1 MSVEKPA
8 EPAGAPSAQDPL
20 LDLPSA
26 PVANPTLRA
35 LLERMRDRSDFPA
48 MSAQIVKVLR
58 IASNDNEGLNSLTS
72 SILEDVALTHKLLR
86 LVNSARYAHLGGE
99 ISTVSRAVS
108 LIGLSEVRCIAMSLV
123 MLEHMQDKAHAEQLK
138 DEFLRAMFA
147 GTLAADL
154 CLSPVEHE
162 EAFLGTVFQN
172 LGRLLA
178 EFYFP
183 AEASQVR
190 AALAEAKQSE
200 EQVSRRVLGLSY
212 EALGLGVAQLWHL
225 PQHIQRLMQHKQ
237 GQPPGRQPADA
248 TERLRWIGAAAHEFA
263 DVFMRHDRQDW
274 AAELERLGARYAPC
288 LGHDRARL
296 GELALQA
303 RTKLTAAVHALELA
317 VSPGSPSARLIDL
330 PEASPPE
337 ADGLGAYAM
346 GQEGG
351 VLDEVRQME
360 DSPTALLARGVQDVT
375 QAMVEGAPLNDVL
388 RMVLETMYRAL
399 GMQRVVLCLKDAAGE
414 QLSGRLGLGSDASRI
429 ARVFRVPLHSSET
442 LFSAVCLKGLDTHI
456 RDASA
461 VNVVSRLPDWYRRD
475 VNAPAFLLLPM
486 HFKGS
491 PFGLIYADRATVDA
505 AGLQEQ
511 ELALLRTLRNQA
523 VMAFRQARS

>member
-1 MSVEKPA
+1 MDLPDRPA
-8 EPAGAPSAQDPL
+8 EAQPL
-20 LDLPSA
+20 REPLADLGDA
-26 PVANPTLRA
+26 AVANPILRA
-35 LLERMRDRSDFPA
+35 LLDRMRDRSDFPA

-58 IASNDNEGLNSLTS
+58 IASNENESLNSLTS

-108 LIGLSEVRCIAMSLV
+108 LIGFSEVRCVAMSLV
-123 MLEHMQDKAHAEQLK
+123 MLEHMHDKVHAEQLK

-154 CLSPVEHE
+154 CLSAAEHE

-183 AEASQVR
+183 AEATRVR
-190 AALAEAKQSE
+190 AALAEGRQNE
-200 EQVSRRVLGLSY
+200 EQASLRALGLSY

-225 PQHIQRLMQHKQ
+225 PQHMQRLMQHKQ
-237 GQPPGRQPADA
+237 GQPPSRQPVDA

-263 DVFMRHDRQDW
+263 DAFMRHERQAW
-274 AAELERLGARYAPC
+274 PAELERLGARYAPC

-296 GELALQA
+296 GQLAMQA
-303 RTKLTAAVHALELA
+303 RTKLAAMVQALDLTVARESLA
-317 VSPGSPSARLIDL
+317 ARLIDM
-330 PEASPPE
+330 PEPSAE
-337 ADGLGAYAM
+337 QKDGLGAYALEPD
-346 GQEGG
+346 EGADRDAPQA
-351 VLDEVRQME
+351 VETPM
-360 DSPTALLARGVQDVT
+360 ALLAKGVQDVT
-375 QAMVEGAPLNDVL
+375 QAMVEGLALNDVL

-414 QLSGRLGLGSDASRI
+414 QLSGRLGLGHEASRV
-429 ARVFRVPLHSSET
+429 ARLFRVPLQSSEL

-461 VNVVSRLPDWYRRD
+461 ANVASRLPDWYRRD
-475 VNAPAFLLLPM
+475 VHAPAFLLLPM

>member
-1 MSVEKPA
+1 MEKPA
-8 EPAGAPSAQDPL
+8 GPAEVPSAQEPL
-20 LDLPSA
+20 LDLASV

-58 IASNDNEGLNSLTS
+58 IASNDNESLNSLTS

-99 ISTVSRAVS
+99 VSTVSRAVS

-200 EQVSRRVLGLSY
+200 AQVSLRVLGLSY
-212 EALGLGVAQLWHL
+212 EALGMGVAQLWRL

-237 GQPPGRQPADA
+237 GQPPSRQPTDA

-263 DVFMRHDRQDW
+263 DVFMRHDRQAW
-274 AAELERLGARYAPC
+274 HAELERLGARYAPC
-288 LGHDRARL
+288 LGHDRAKL
-296 GELALQA
+296 AELALQA

-330 PEASPPE
+330 PETPPSE
-337 ADGLGAYAM
+337 TDGLGAYAL
-346 GQEGG
+346 GQEG
-351 VLDEVRQME
+351 VLDEANPVG
-360 DSPTALLARGVQDVT
+360 DSPTALLAKGVQDVT
-375 QAMVEGAPLNDVL
+375 QAMVEGAPFNDVL

-399 GMQRVVLCLKDAAGE
+399 GMQRVVLCLKDAAGD
-414 QLSGRLGLGSDASRI
+414 QLSGRLGLGHDASRV
-429 ARVFRVPLHSSET
+429 ARLFRVPLHSSET
-442 LFSAVCLKGLDTHI
+442 LFSAVCFKGLDTHI

-461 VNVVSRLPDWYRRD
+461 ANVVSRLPDWYRRD

-486 HFKGS
+486 QFKGV
-491 PFGLIYADRATVDA
+491 PFGLIYADRSTVDA